1 MAVLGRARLGMLAV
15 NTGRWPLVNPAAFH
29 FASGSLWM
37 TTSRY
42 AAKVSLARRD
52 PRAAF
57 LADGGSVC
65 LLLQGVQEAYDLR
78 SLRGQLRAA
87 LEGPGFY
94 WSLAGYAAK
103 NAPFVAG
110 YLLDLTAIPSEW
122 WPQNRVV
129 LRLRPSRATLITA
142 PQVPAPAVTG
152 PAGLPR
158 ALWKA
163 SRAYVC
169 WTAGGAP
176 ALAPAL
182 WAPAGA
188 GAEAVMQGGRGPRA
202 EGPGALVVESHH
214 PYRPSLVRGAC
225 LRGRLRPVGSA
236 VGVMRRYGTTGGGTA
251 LRLEVRRITEW
262 RGFQVVSRSPR
273 VRSKP
278 DAQAAS
284 APG

>member
-103 NAPFVAG
+103 NAPFVMRGQLKMVTLVMVPTLG
-110 YLLDLTAIPSEW
+110 YVALIEW
-122 WPQNRVV
+122 LGIYVA
-129 LRLRPSRATLITA
+129 STIYI
-142 PQVPAPAVTG
+142 
-152 PAGLPR
+152 
-158 ALWKA
+158 ALFMWWLGKY
-163 SRAYVC
+163 SWIKFVS
-169 WTAGGAP
+169 
-176 ALAPAL
+176 
-182 WAPAGA
+182 
-188 GAEAVMQGGRGPRA
+188 V
-202 EGPGALVVESHH
+202 S
-214 PYRPSLVRGAC
+214 
-225 LRGRLRPVGSA
+225 
-236 VGVMRRYGTTGGGTA
+236 VGVNVAFFLMFEIWFKVPLPKGPLEAA
-251 LRLEVRRITEW
+251 LGLN
-262 RGFQVVSRSPR
+262 
-273 VRSKP
+273 
-278 DAQAAS
+278 
-284 APG
+284 